1 MGELSLLASVRA
13 DVCRLW
19 KCPVPSE
26 QQEREGHRH
35 LGAETEGRAGHRA
48 RFCFVPLRK
57 WGPCSP
63 GRGRDQQGL
72 GAELVVTAD

>member
-35 LGAETEGRAGHRA
+35 LGAETGQGWPPGTVLLCAAQEVGPLLTRAWPRPA
-48 RFCFVPLRK
+48 
-57 WGPCSP
+57 GP
-63 GRGRDQQGL
+63 GG
-72 GAELVVTAD
+72 